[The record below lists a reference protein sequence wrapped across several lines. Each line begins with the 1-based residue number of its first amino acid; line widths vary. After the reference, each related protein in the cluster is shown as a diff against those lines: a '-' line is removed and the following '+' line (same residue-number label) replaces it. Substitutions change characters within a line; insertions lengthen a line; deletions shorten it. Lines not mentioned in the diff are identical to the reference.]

1 MSTSNPPTIEKHSSD
16 NSVPTTKEGLP
27 RHMTSTTAATTE
39 TAVEGSPQALP
50 FSPYTAHPSKV
61 LDALNVDE
69 KKGLSEDEA
78 RRRLEQYGLNRLKP
92 PKKPSLL
99 KITAQQTA
107 NAMTLVLSE

>member
-1 MSTSNPPTIEKHSSD
+1 MSTQSPPTIEKHSSN
-16 NSVPTTKEGLP
+16 NSVPTKEGLP
-27 RHMTSTTAATTE
+27 RHHTSTTAATTE
-39 TAVEGSPQALP
+39 TANDPSSQALP
-50 FSPYTAHPSKV
+50 FSPYTVHASKV
-61 LDALNVDE
+61 LDALNVDD

-78 RRRLEQYGLNRLKP
+78 ARRLEQYGLNRLKP

>member
-1 MSTSNPPTIEKHSSD
+1 MSTQSPPGIEKHSS
-16 NSVPTTKEGLP
+16 NSSVPTKEGLP
-27 RHMTSTTAATTE
+27 RHQTATTAATTE
-39 TAVEGSPQALP
+39 TAVDPSSQALP
-50 FSPYTAHPSKV
+50 FPPYTAHPSKV

-78 RRRLEQYGLNRLKP
+78 ARRLQQYGLNRLKP

>member
-1 MSTSNPPTIEKHSSD
+1 MSTSNPPTIEKHSSN
-16 NSVPTTKEGLP
+16 NSVPTKEGLP
-27 RHMTSTTAATTE
+27 RYHTSTTAATTE
-39 TAVEGSPQALP
+39 TAVEAGSQALP
-50 FSPYTAHPSKV
+50 FPAYTAHPSKV

-78 RRRLEQYGLNRLKP
+78 KRRLEQYGLNRLKP